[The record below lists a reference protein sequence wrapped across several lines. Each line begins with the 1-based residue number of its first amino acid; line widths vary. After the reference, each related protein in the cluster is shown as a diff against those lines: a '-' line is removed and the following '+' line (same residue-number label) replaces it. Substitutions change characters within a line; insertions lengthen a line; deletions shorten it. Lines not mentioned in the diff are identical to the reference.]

1 MNALYFLTPYLRR
14 YFLPVLAGTFW
25 LAATNILGA
34 VLPWLLKEGIDA
46 ISRHDSHRLTE
57 AALLLGG
64 VAIVRGGARLIS
76 RFRFLHS
83 ARAVELDLR
92 ADLMRGLLAKP
103 FDFFDRHRTGDLLSR
118 FTNDLS
124 NVRMLAGFG
133 VLTMVNSLLV
143 YIVTLV
149 MLLRLSPTLTAI
161 ALIPYPLM
169 FLFVKRMSKRM
180 MALSTA
186 AQESLGRVSQA
197 VEETVSG
204 ETVVRAFALGPVRI
218 RHFADCNADYL
229 QRNLDLTRLR
239 AFIMPVMTVV
249 GPIGALLTL
258 YFGGKMVSSGEFTL
272 GELVAFTAYLAQL
285 VMPTLT
291 LGWVMTLVQRCAA
304 SMERLSTVL
313 GGDPPADPLPPL
325 LAPPMLQVRNLNFG
339 YDSGPLVLKAIDL
352 DIPAGSVVGIVGPTG
367 AGKSTLLRLLTGL
380 YPPPAGTVRI
390 DGEDLATLNGG
401 DYRRRLAVVPQEGRL
416 FSGSMEENLLYG
428 VPAGDAAL
436 LQRVSDEVALSAEI
450 ARFPQGYQTRV
461 GEGGV
466 AISGGQRQRVCLGR
480 ALARDGG
487 LWLLDDPLSHLDAAT
502 ARTVWSSL
510 RRRLAGRTVLVTSSR
525 VSFLVDADIILLFE
539 NGSIVAC
546 GRHAELLATSPLYA
560 RLAEQ
565 EKLRDEVEEI
575 A

>member
-1 MNALYFLTPYLRR
+1 
-14 YFLPVLAGTFW
+14 
-25 LAATNILGA
+25 
-34 VLPWLLKEGIDA
+34 
-46 ISRHDSHRLTE
+46 
-57 AALLLGG
+57 
-64 VAIVRGGARLIS
+64 
-76 RFRFLHS
+76 
-83 ARAVELDLR
+83 
-92 ADLMRGLLAKP
+92 
-103 FDFFDRHRTGDLLSR
+103 
-118 FTNDLS
+118 
-124 NVRMLAGFG
+124 MLAGFG

-180 MALSTA
+180 MTLSTA

-218 RHFADCNADYL
+218 RHFAKCNADYL
-229 QRNLDLTRLR
+229 ERNLDLARLR
-239 AFIMPVMTVV
+239 AFIMPVMTIV
-249 GPIGALLTL
+249 GPVGALLTL
-258 YFGGKMVSSGEFTL
+258 YFGGKMVSSGEFSL

-304 SMERLSTVL
+304 SMERLATVL
-313 GGDPPADPLPPL
+313 GGEPPALPAPPL
-325 LAPPMLQVRNLNFG
+325 LAAPAIALRGLNFA
-339 YDSGPLVLKAIDL
+339 YDSGPSVLKEIDL
-352 DIPAGSVVGIVGPTG
+352 SIPAGAVVGIVGATG
-367 AGKSTLLRLLTGL
+367 SGKSTLLRLLTGL
-380 YPPPAGTVRI
+380 YPPPAGTIFI
-390 DGEDLATLNGG
+390 DGEDLTALDGAA
-401 DYRRRLAVVPQEGRL
+401 YRRRLAVVPQEGRL

-428 VPAGDAAL
+428 VPAGAADL
-436 LQRVSDEVALSAEI
+436 LKRVSDDVALRDEI

-480 ALARDGG
+480 ALAHDGG

-502 ARTVWSSL
+502 ARIVWGAL
-510 RRRLAGRTVLVTSSR
+510 RTRLAGRTVLVTSSR
-525 VSFLVDADIILLFE
+525 VSLLADVDLILLFE
-539 NGSIVAC
+539 NGRIIARGS
-546 GRHAELLATSPLYA
+546 HAQLLETSLLYS

>member
-1 MNALYFLTPYLRR
+1 
-14 YFLPVLAGTFW
+14 V
-25 LAATNILGA
+25 
-34 VLPWLLKEGIDA
+34 GIDA
-46 ISRHDSHRLTE
+46 IASHDGRSLTI
-57 AALLLGG
+57 AALLLGA
-64 VAIVRGGARLIS
+64 VEIVRGGTRLLS
-76 RFRFLHS
+76 RLRFLHS

-169 FLFVKRMSKRM
+169 FLFVKKMSKRM
-180 MALSTA
+180 MTLTTA

-218 RHFADCNADYL
+218 RHFAGCNQDYL
-229 QRNLDLTRLR
+229 QRNLDLARLR
-239 AFIMPVMTVV
+239 AFIMPMMTIV

-258 YFGGKMVSSGEFTL
+258 YFGGKMVSGGEFTL

-304 SMERLSTVL
+304 SMERLNSVL
-313 GGDPPADPLPPL
+313 GGDPPAAPAPPL
-325 LAPPMLQVRNLNFG
+325 LTPPAIDIRGLNFG
-339 YDSGPLVLKAIDL
+339 YENGRLALSGIDL
-352 DIPAGSVVGIVGPTG
+352 AIPAGSVVGIVGPTG
-367 AGKSTLLRLLTGL
+367 SGKSTLLRLLTGL
-380 YPPPAGTVRI
+380 YTPPAGTI
-390 DGEDLATLNGG
+390 FINGEDLATLDGG
-401 DYRRRLAVVPQEGRL
+401 EYRRCLAVVPQEGRL
-416 FSGSMEENLLYG
+416 FSGSIEENLFYG
-428 VPAGDAAL
+428 VPEGDDEL
-436 LQRVSDEVALSAEI
+436 RQRVSAEVALSDEI
-450 ARFPQGYQTRV
+450 ARFPQGYQTKV

-480 ALARDGG
+480 ALAHDGG
-487 LWLLDDPLSHLDAAT
+487 LWLLADPLSHLDAAT
-502 ARTVWSSL
+502 ARSVWSAL
-510 RRRLAGRTVLVTSSR
+510 RFRLAGRTVLVTSSR
-525 VSFLVDADIILLFE
+525 VSFLADVDMILLFD
-539 NGSIVAC
+539 NGRIVAR
-546 GRHAELLATSPLYA
+546 GRHAELLTSSPLYA

-575 A
+575 V

>member
-1 MNALYFLTPYLRR
+1 MNPLYFLVPYLRR
-14 YFLPVLAGTFW
+14 YFFPVLAGAFW
-25 LAATNILGA
+25 LAATNLLGA
-34 VLPWLLKEGIDA
+34 MLPWLLKEGVDA
-46 ISRHDSHRLTE
+46 IGRQDSRHLGW

-76 RFRFLHS
+76 RHRFLHS

-118 FTNDLS
+118 FTNDLT

-133 VLTMVNSLLV
+133 VLTIVNSFLV
-143 YIVTLV
+143 YLVTLA

-169 FLFVKRMSKRM
+169 FLFVKKMSRRM
-180 MALSTA
+180 MTLSTA

-204 ETVVRAFALGPVRI
+204 ETVVRAFALGEVRI
-218 RHFADCNADYL
+218 RHFAACNADYL
-229 QRNLDLTRLR
+229 ERNLDLAKLR
-239 AFIMPVMTVV
+239 AVIMPVMTIV
-249 GPIGALLTL
+249 GPIGALLSL
-258 YFGGKMVSSGEFTL
+258 YFGGRMVGAGTLTL

-291 LGWVMTLVQRCAA
+291 LGWVMTLLQRCAA
-304 SMERLSTVL
+304 SMERLATVL
-313 GGDPPADPLPPL
+313 GGPPPADPLPPL
-325 LAPPMLQVRNLNFG
+325 LAPPAVEIRNLHFRYEN
-339 YDSGPLVLKAIDL
+339 GPEVLTKIDL
-352 DIPAGSVVGIVGPTG
+352 QIPAGTVVGIVGPTG

-380 YPPPAGTVRI
+380 YPPPAGTIRI
-390 DGEDLATLNGG
+390 DGVDLATLDGS
-401 DYRRRLAVVPQEGRL
+401 DYRRRLTVVPQEGRL
-416 FSGSMEENLLYG
+416 FSGSVAENLLYG
-428 VPAGDAAL
+428 VQAGDSEL
-436 LQRVSDEVALSAEI
+436 LGRVTEDVALSAEI
-450 ARFPQGYQTRV
+450 ARFPNGYQTRV

-502 ARTVWSSL
+502 ARTVWSAL
-510 RRRLAGRTVLVTSSR
+510 RNRLTGRTVLVTSSR
-525 VSFLVDADIILLFE
+525 VSFLADTDTILLME
-539 NGSIVAC
+539 NGEIVAR
-546 GRHAELLATSPLYA
+546 GRHGELLNSSPLYA

-565 EKLRDEVEEI
+565 EKLRDEVEAI

>member
-1 MNALYFLTPYLRR
+1 MNALHFLTPYLRR

-25 LAATNILGA
+25 LGATNLLGA
-34 VLPWLLKEGIDA
+34 MLPWLLKEGIDA
-46 ISRHDSHRLTE
+46 ISAHDQHHLTW

-64 VAIVRGGARLIS
+64 VAVVRGGARLIS

-133 VLTMVNSLLV
+133 VLTMVNSFLV

-180 MALSTA
+180 MTLSTA

-218 RHFADCNADYL
+218 RHFAGCNADYL
-229 QRNLDLTRLR
+229 ERNLDLARLR
-239 AFIMPVMTVV
+239 AFIMPVMTIV
-249 GPIGALLTL
+249 GPVGALLTL

-304 SMERLSTVL
+304 SMERLNTVL
-313 GGDPPADPLPPL
+313 GGDPPAPPAPPL
-325 LAPPMLQVRNLNFG
+325 LTPPAIAVRGLNFG
-339 YDSGPLVLKAIDL
+339 YDSGPLVLKEIDL
-352 DIPAGSVVGIVGPTG
+352 AIPAGSVVGIVGPTG

-380 YPPPAGTVRI
+380 YPPPAATIFI
-390 DGEDLATLNGG
+390 DGEDLASLNGS

-428 VPAGDAAL
+428 VPAGDAEL
-436 LQRVSDEVALSAEI
+436 LQRVSAEVALSDEI
-450 ARFPQGYQTRV
+450 ARFPQGYQTKV

-480 ALARDGG
+480 ALAHDGG

-502 ARTVWSSL
+502 ARLVWSAL
-510 RRRLAGRTVLVTSSR
+510 RTRLAGRTVLVTSSR
-525 VSFLVDADIILLFE
+525 VSFLADVDLILLFE
-539 NGSIVAC
+539 NGRIVAR
-546 GRHAELLATSPLYA
+546 GTHAELMTSSPLYA

-575 A
+575 G

>member
-1 MNALYFLTPYLRR
+1 MNALHFLTPYLRR
-14 YFLPVLAGTFW
+14 YFLPVLAGALW
-25 LAATNILGA
+25 LAVTNILGA
-34 VLPWLLKEGIDA
+34 MLPWLLKVGIDA
-46 ISRHDSHRLTE
+46 IADHDGRGLTI

-64 VAIVRGGARLIS
+64 VAIVRGGTRLLS

-161 ALIPYPLM
+161 ALIPYPFM

-180 MALSTA
+180 MTLTTA

-204 ETVVRAFALGPVRI
+204 ETVVRAFALGPLRI
-218 RHFADCNADYL
+218 RHFNDCNQDYL
-229 QRNLDLTRLR
+229 TRNLDLARLR
-239 AFIMPVMTVV
+239 SLIMPVMSIV

-258 YFGGKMVSSGEFTL
+258 YFGGTMVSNGEFTL

-304 SMERLSTVL
+304 SMERLSSVL
-313 GGDPPADPLPPL
+313 GGDPPAEPLPPL
-325 LAPPMLQVRNLNFG
+325 LTPPAIQVRDLSFG
-339 YDSGPLVLKAIDL
+339 YDNGPEVLKKIHL
-352 DIPAGSVVGIVGPTG
+352 DIPAGAVVGIVGPTG
-367 AGKSTLLRLLTGL
+367 SGKSTLLRLLTGL
-380 YPPPAGTVRI
+380 YSPPAGTIFI
-390 DGEDLATLNGG
+390 DGEDLAALDGA
-401 DYRRRLAVVPQEGRL
+401 DYRRRLSVVPQEGRL

-428 VPAGDAAL
+428 VPTGDPEL
-436 LQRVSDEVALSAEI
+436 LKKVTEEVALSDEI
-450 ARFPQGYQTRV
+450 ERFPNGYQTKV

-480 ALARDGG
+480 ALAHDGG

-502 ARTVWSSL
+502 ARTVWSAL
-510 RRRLAGRTVLVTSSR
+510 RRRLNQRTVLVTSSR
-525 VSFLVDADIILLFE
+525 VSFLADVDIILLFE
-539 NGSIVAC
+539 NGSIVAR
-546 GRHAELLATSPLYA
+546 GNHAELLNSSPLYA

>member
-1 MNALYFLTPYLRR
+1 MNALHFLTPYLRR

-46 ISRHDSHRLTE
+46 ISRHDGHRLTW

-180 MALSTA
+180 MALTTA
-186 AQESLGRVSQA
+186 SQESLGRVSQA

-218 RHFADCNADYL
+218 RHFAECNADYL
-229 QRNLDLTRLR
+229 QRNLDLARLR
-239 AFIMPVMTVV
+239 SFIMPVMTIV

-258 YFGGKMVSSGEFTL
+258 YFGGKMVSSGAFTL

-313 GGDPPADPLPPL
+313 GGDPPAPPAPPL
-325 LAPPMLQVRNLNFG
+325 LAAPAIAIRGLNFS
-339 YDSGPLVLKAIDL
+339 YDSGPLVLREIDL
-352 DIPAGSVVGIVGPTG
+352 AIPAGSVVGIVGPTG

-380 YPPPAGTVRI
+380 YPPPTGTIFI
-390 DGEDLATLNGG
+390 DGEDLATLNGS
-401 DYRRRLAVVPQEGRL
+401 DYRRRLSVVPQEGRL

-428 VPAGDAAL
+428 VPGGDEVL
-436 LQRVSDEVALSAEI
+436 LQRVSAEVALSDEI
-450 ARFPQGYQTRV
+450 ARFPQGYQTKV

-480 ALARDGG
+480 ALAHDGG

-502 ARTVWSSL
+502 ARIVWSAL
-510 RRRLAGRTVLVTSSR
+510 RTRLAGRTVLVTSSR
-525 VSFLVDADIILLFE
+525 VSFLADVDLILLFE
-539 NGSIVAC
+539 NGRIVAR
-546 GRHAELLATSPLYA
+546 GTHAELLTASPLYA

>member
-34 VLPWLLKEGIDA
+34 MLPWLLKVGIDA
-46 ISRHDSHRLTE
+46 ISSHDQRGLTT
-57 AALLLGG
+57 AALLLAG
-64 VAIVRGGARLIS
+64 VAIARGGTRLLS

-180 MALSTA
+180 LVLTTA

-218 RHFADCNADYL
+218 RRFADCNADYL
-229 QRNLDLTRLR
+229 QRNLDLARLR
-239 AFIMPVMTVV
+239 ALIMPVMTIV

-258 YFGGKMVSSGEFTL
+258 YFGGKMVSSGAFTL

-313 GGDPPADPLPPL
+313 GGDPPAAPAPPL
-325 LAPPMLQVRNLNFG
+325 LAAPAIAVHGLNFG
-339 YDSGPLVLKAIDL
+339 YDSGPLVLREIDL
-352 DIPAGSVVGIVGPTG
+352 AIPAGSIVGIVGPTG
-367 AGKSTLLRLLTGL
+367 SGKSTLLRLLTGL
-380 YPPPAGTVRI
+380 YPSPAETIFI
-390 DGEDLATLNGG
+390 DNEDLATLNGS

-428 VPAGDAAL
+428 VPGGDKEV
-436 LQRVSDEVALSAEI
+436 LQRVSAEVALSDEI
-450 ARFPQGYQTRV
+450 ARFPQGFHTKV

-502 ARTVWSSL
+502 ARAVWGTL
-510 RRRLAGRTVLVTSSR
+510 RSRLAGRTVLVTSSR
-525 VSFLVDADIILLFE
+525 VSFLADADQILLFE
-539 NGSIVAC
+539 NGKIVAR
-546 GRHAELLATSPLYA
+546 GRHAELLSTSPLYA

>member
-1 MNALYFLTPYLRR
+1 MNALHFLTPYLRR
-14 YFLPVLAGTFW
+14 YFLPVLAGVLW
-25 LAATNILGA
+25 LTVTNILGA
-34 VLPWLLKEGIDA
+34 MLPWLLKIGIDA
-46 ISRHDSHRLTE
+46 IASQDEQSLTL
-57 AALLLGG
+57 AALGLGG
-64 VAIVRGGARLIS
+64 VAIVRGGTRLLS

-133 VLTMVNSLLV
+133 VLTMVNSHLV

-169 FLFVKRMSKRM
+169 FLFVKKMSKKM
-180 MALSTA
+180 MTLTTA
-186 AQESLGRVSQA
+186 SQESLGRVSQA

-204 ETVVRAFALGPVRI
+204 ETVVRAFALGGVRI
-218 RHFADCNADYL
+218 RHFAGCNADYL
-229 QRNLDLTRLR
+229 QRNLDLAKLR
-239 AFIMPVMTVV
+239 AFIMPVMTIV

-258 YFGGKMVSSGEFTL
+258 YFGGKMVSAGEFTL

-291 LGWVMTLVQRCAA
+291 LGWVMTLIQRCAA

-313 GGDPPADPLPPL
+313 GGAPPAPPLPPL
-325 LAPPMLQVRNLNFG
+325 LAPPAIVVHGLNFA
-339 YDSGPLVLKAIDL
+339 YDSGPEVLKEINL
-352 DIPAGSVVGIVGPTG
+352 SIPAGSVVGIVGPT
-367 AGKSTLLRLLTGL
+367 ASGKSTLLRLLTGL
-380 YPPPAGTVRI
+380 YTPPAGTIFI
-390 DGEDLATLNGG
+390 DAADLSTLDGGE
-401 DYRRRLAVVPQEGRL
+401 YRRRLAVVPQEGRL
-416 FSGSMEENLLYG
+416 FSGSIEENLLYG
-428 VPAGDAAL
+428 VPGGDDEL
-436 LQRVSDEVALSAEI
+436 RQRVSEEVALSDEI
-450 ARFPQGYQTRV
+450 ARFPQGYRTKV

-502 ARTVWSSL
+502 ARMVWSAL
-510 RRRLAGRTVLVTSSR
+510 RRRLTGRTVLVTSSR
-525 VSFLVDADIILLFE
+525 VSFLADVDTILLFE
-539 NGSIVAC
+539 NGKIVAR
-546 GRHAELLATSPLYA
+546 GTHAELLGTSPLYA

-575 A
+575 V